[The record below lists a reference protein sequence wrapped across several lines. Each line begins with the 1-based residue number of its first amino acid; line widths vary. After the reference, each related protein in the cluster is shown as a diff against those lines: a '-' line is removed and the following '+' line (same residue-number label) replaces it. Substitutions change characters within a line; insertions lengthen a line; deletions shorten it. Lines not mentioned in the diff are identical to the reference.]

1 MRRFYKNV
9 YKIDTYNKV
18 FAQITFIIKAMDVI
32 FKLSYFHNKSVIAI
46 AIDKIGA
53 FEEKMKG

>member
-1 MRRFYKNV
+1 
-9 YKIDTYNKV
+9 V
-18 FAQITFIIKAMDVI
+18 FAQITFIIKAMDAI